1 MKTASGKTSEILL
14 NVAEGHY
21 TKVFTEKGEL
31 AVLDR
36 HENEV
41 LILPEEAKF
50 YMEILWGY
58 DIVEEYY

>member
-1 MKTASGKTSEILL
+1 MKTISGKASEILL

-21 TKVFTEKGEL
+21 TKVFTEDGEL

-41 LILPEEAKF
+41 LILSEEAKF

-58 DIVEEYY
+58 DIVKEYY